1 LAKESMVPFP
11 GIKAKNTRMSG
22 ARVEETRQ
30 EFQCRRLPGTVR
42 AKETYDLSLGNLE

>member
-1 LAKESMVPFP
+1 MVPFP
-11 GIKAKNTRMSG
+11 GIEAENTRVSG

-30 EFQCRRLPGTVR
+30 EFQRRRLPGTVR